1 MSPISI
7 VVLVVVALALASL
20 AFTLGHW
27 ASASA
32 AGDERDEL
40 IKFYDAKLA
49 GAARENKI
57 GLDRFKALLND
68 VKTRATE
75 NDALVVDLENKW
87 QAQPAEHHRGK
98 AAAYRDILT
107 RYRGW

>member
-1 MSPISI
+1 MSLTQLGILF
-7 VVLVVVALALASL
+7 VVVMVLVTL
-20 AFTLGHW
+20 AFVFGHRT
-27 ASASA
+27 AERA
-32 AGDERDEL
+32 AGDEQDET
-40 IKFYDAKLA
+40 IRYYDAKLA

-57 GLDRFKALLND
+57 GLDRFKALLDD